1 MTDSIRDNLAEAA
14 IGLAV
19 VAAAVGFVAFAWAR
33 TGAGEGQG
41 GTSLVARF
49 PNIAGVTLGTDV
61 RLAGVKVGRVTAVSL
76 DPGSYQAVLNLSVDP
91 GLKLPVDSSA
101 AITSEGLLG
110 GNYIALTPG
119 AEADMLKDGG
129 EIIETSGAPDLLGL
143 IGSVVNRSG
152 GDAPAAPA
160 AAAETGNA
168 APR

>member
-1 MTDSIRDNLAEAA
+1 MGDTIRDNLVEAA
-14 IGLAV
+14 IGLFV
-19 VAAAVGFVAFAWAR
+19 VLAAAAFVAFAWAR

-61 RLAGVKVGRVTAVSL
+61 KVAGVKVGRVTALSL
-76 DPGSYQAVLNLSVDP
+76 DPGSYQAVITLSVDP

-101 AITSEGLLG
+101 AVTSEGLLG

-119 AEADMLKDGG
+119 AEAAMLKAGD

-152 GDAPAAPA
+152 GDAPAASPA
-160 AAAETGNA
+160 ASD
-168 APR
+168 APSQ